1 MKSLS
6 SSRREVLVD
15 CFHVYTYY
23 ISYLL
28 PGCAVLQHPAAAI
41 HNIRSHYPAA
51 AASIAALNL
60 ALLLIVLCLPPVVF
74 DFEIQIGE
82 VGKQSK
88 NNTGQNTYSRPLAG
102 AYLIEKLQ
110 QPVAAADGGCD
121 IGRSRRHIRQILH
134 SHALPPLGSLCR
146 VV

>member
-1 MKSLS
+1 MIL
-6 SSRREVLVD
+6 RGWQVLVD
-15 CFHVYTYY
+15 SFHVYTYHVRH
-23 ISYLL
+23 LL
-28 PGCAVLQHPAAAI
+28 PRCAVLQHPAAAI

-88 NNTGQNTYSRPLAG
+88 NNTGRNTYSRPLAG

-110 QPVAAADGGCD
+110 QPVAAADGGYPQ
-121 IGRSRRHIRQILH
+121 RW
-134 SHALPPLGSLCR
+134 R
-146 VV
+146 VRGAAAGGYPQRWRITM